1 METNADR
8 RRRKLAALGEARGLR
23 ALAARAGLNWQTLD
37 QIIKGTLLPPK
48 QDGSR
53 SARKLGDDAARKIE
67 EAEKLGHGWFD
78 IPDSIPPHYP
88 APAPAEAPSEDSA
101 EPPDCVI
108 AQYASGGGMGRGFA
122 LEEAPPGHIKS
133 WRVDQE
139 WLRLNVPAHTGVRNL
154 CIVTG
159 FGPSMKPRYN
169 PGDPLLCDR
178 GVTEVDSDG
187 VYFFRVDGH
196 GFIKQLQ
203 RIPTR
208 DGLLLRAKSFNP
220 DYDSFEILP
229 EMDFQVFG
237 KILTVWRS
245 EMF

>member
-1 METNADR
+1 MNTLQSR
-8 RRRKLAALGEARGLR
+8 LAELFPEPQARGLK
-23 ALAARAGLNWQTLD
+23 AEIATLCGVKASSVSNWFGNPEKVAT
-37 QIIKGTLLPPK
+37 I
-48 QDGSR
+48 SR
-53 SARKLGDDAARKIE
+53 E
-67 EAEKLGHGWFD
+67 NAEKLIAHFGLKVAPAWLAEGKLPKHAGD
-78 IPDSIPPHYP
+78 VVP
-88 APAPAEAPSEDSA
+88 APAPAPHEAPGDGPGA
-101 EPPDCVI
+101 PPDLVI
-108 AQYASGGGMGRGFA
+108 AQYDTGGAMGNGFA
-122 LEEAPPGHIKS
+122 LEENPPGLIKS
-133 WRVDQE
+133 WRVDGE
-139 WLRLNVPAHTGVRNL
+139 WLRLNVPHYSSFHNL

-208 DGLLLRAKSFNP
+208 EGMVLRAKSFNP
-220 DYDSFEILP
+220 DYDPFEILP
-229 EMDFQVFG
+229 GMDFQVFG

-245 EMF
+245 EQF